1 MTEKFE
7 LLNLNH
13 LPVGPPG
20 FLVQADES
28 ISHSVRLMGLFG
40 LKP

>member
-20 FLVQADES
+20 FLVQADER
-28 ISHSVRLMGLFG
+28 HFPFCQANGLFG
-40 LKP
+40 LIP